1 MSAWKNVRMIAY
13 GFLIG
18 TAGVSIL
25 GSRDAKKVYTHV
37 TAACKRGGT
46 AVMKTFTTIKEN
58 CEDISADADDIN
70 AKRAAEDRARE
81 IADARALLA
90 EEDQKA

>member
-1 MSAWKNVRMIAY
+1 
-13 GFLIG
+13 
-18 TAGVSIL
+18 
-25 GSRDAKKVYTHV
+25 
-37 TAACKRGGT
+37 
-46 AVMKTFTTIKEN
+46 MKTFTTIKEN